1 MKRHVLL
8 IALLAF
14 VAINASA
21 QRKFNVYAVGFY
33 NLENL
38 FDTQHDEGKNDY
50 EYMPNGSYKWND
62 LKYNRKL
69 HNMARALSDMGTDM
83 LPGVGCAVIGVSEVE
98 NAHALTDLCAQP
110 ELAARG
116 YKFAHIEGPDRRG
129 VDCALLYNPS
139 LFTLCDVKLVQ
150 YVQELEADSAYKTR
164 GFLTVT
170 GYLAGD
176 PVGIIVCHWPSRASG
191 SFYRESGGRQVK
203 VVKDSLLALNPN
215 MKVMVMGDMNDD
227 PQNKSMSVELRAKKK
242 LKDVKEGDMFNPWW
256 AILDSGTGTL
266 SYQGSWNLF
275 DQIVMTPNMLD
286 IQGIKD
292 YTTLTYLK
300 CQIQRFD
307 YLINKEGK
315 YKGTPKRTTASG
327 EWLDGYSDHLPVAV
341 YLVKD
346 ADRVAIDME
355 EVKKLVA
362 ARKPKLD
369 FDAMEADLAKIV
381 EKAKVEGENWTEEEW
396 KAQAKNTA
404 LAVKPMLT
412 AVMDLTKKIQQD
424 PSAAEELVKEM
435 ESLDLNGGFERIGKL
450 MEEFEAIADK
460 TEIGK
465 KVMEDDEF
473 EKQIMKELGI
483 EEMLGGMAGSIDDDD
498 EIGIDKA
505 VEIEEDVAPVDDNV
519 HPIE

>member
-21 QRKFNVYAVGFY
+21 QRNLKVYAVGFY

-69 HNMARALSDMGTDM
+69 HNMARALADLGTDM
-83 LPGVGCAVIGVSEVE
+83 LPGVGCAVIGTSEVE
-98 NAHALTDLCAQP
+98 NAHALSDLCAQP
-110 ELAARG
+110 ELAERG

-139 LFTLCDVKLVQ
+139 LFKIRDVKLVP
-150 YVQELEADSAYKTR
+150 YVQELEADSGYKTR

-176 PVGIIVCHWPSRASG
+176 LVGFIVCHWPSRASG

-203 VVKDSLLALNPN
+203 VVKDSLIALYPDI
-215 MKVMVMGDMNDD
+215 KVMVMGDMNDD

-242 LKDVKEGDMFNPWW
+242 MKDVKEGDMYNPWW
-256 AILDSGTGTL
+256 AVLDSGTGTL

-286 IQGIKD
+286 IHKTKD
-292 YTTLTYLK
+292 YSTLTYHK
-300 CQIQRFD
+300 CKIQRFD

-327 EWLDGYSDHLPVAV
+327 EWLDGYSDHLPVAI

-346 ADRVAIDME
+346 ADKVAIDE
-355 EVKKLVA
+355 EKVKDLMKSTFKLDI
-362 ARKPKLD
+362 D
-369 FDAMEADLAKIV
+369 FDAMEADLTKIV
-381 EKAKVEGENWTEEEW
+381 AKARAEGENWSEDEW
-396 KAQAKNTA
+396 REQFKNAITA
-404 LAVKPMLT
+404 AKPMMT
-412 AVMDLTKKIQQD
+412 TMVSIQKMMENSTDQDLSSFTQFM
-424 PSAAEELVKEM
+424 EEMQSHEAQ
-435 ESLDLNGGFERIGKL
+435 LDKLAKL
-450 MEEFEAIADK
+450 MDEFGEIADK
-460 TEIGK
+460 TENGK
-465 KVMEDDEF
+465 KVQEDENF
-473 EKQIMKELGI
+473 EKMLLEELGI
-483 EEMLGGMAGSIDDDD
+483 DGLEEMLNDNDDSNQDVDMDDD
-498 EIGIDKA
+498 
-505 VEIEEDVAPVDDNV
+505 VEDDNI

>member
-14 VAINASA
+14 VAINVSA

-33 NLENL
+33 NVENL
-38 FDTQHDEGKNDY
+38 FDTQHDVGKNDY
-50 EYMPNGSYKWND
+50 EYLPDGANKWND

-69 HNMARALSDMGTDM
+69 HNMARALADMGTDM
-83 LPGVGCAVIGVSEVE
+83 LPGVGCAMIGISEVE
-98 NAHALTDLCAQP
+98 NANALTDLCAQP

-116 YKFAHIEGPDRRG
+116 YQFAHIEGPDRRG
-129 VDCALLYNPS
+129 VDCAFLYNPS
-139 LFTLCDVKLVQ
+139 LFTLRDVKLVQ

-176 PVGIIVCHWPSRASG
+176 LVGVIVCHWPSRASG

-203 VVKDSLLALNPN
+203 VVKDSLLALYPN

-242 LKDVKEGDMFNPWW
+242 MKDVKEGDMFNPWW
-256 AILDSGTGTL
+256 SILDSGTGTL

-286 IQGIKD
+286 IHGTKD
-292 YTTLTYLK
+292 YTSLTYLK

-315 YKGTPKRTTASG
+315 YKGTPKRTTAAG

-346 ADRVAIDME
+346 AEMVKKDME
-355 EVKKLVA
+355 NIKNVMSSANLSEI
-362 ARKPKLD
+362 D
-369 FDAMEADLAKIV
+369 FDAMEAELSKIV
-381 EKAKVEGENWTEEEW
+381 AKARAEGENWSEDEW
-396 KAQAKNTA
+396 KIQFANAVST
-404 LAVKPMLT
+404 VKPMLMKFVNLQET
-412 AVMDLTKKIQQD
+412 IGNSNGEDVDIAAFTKLMEDFQ
-424 PSAAEELVKEM
+424 SHEEQL
-435 ESLDLNGGFERIGKL
+435 SRIEQL
-450 MEEFEAIADK
+450 MEEFGDIADN
-460 TEIGK
+460 TENGK
-465 KVMEDDEF
+465 KVQEDKSLEDYL
-473 EKQIMKELGI
+473 IKELGI
-483 EEMLGGMAGSIDDDD
+483 EGLEEMLNGEESQDVDMDD
-498 EIGIDKA
+498 E
-505 VEIEEDVAPVDDNV
+505 VEDDHV

>member
-1 MKRHVLL
+1 M
-8 IALLAF
+8 AF

-21 QRKFNVYAVGFY
+21 QKKFNVYAVGFY

-62 LKYNRKL
+62 LKYTRKL

-83 LPGVGCAVIGVSEVE
+83 LPGVGCAIIGVSEVE

-176 PVGIIVCHWPSRASG
+176 PVGVIVCHWPSRTSG

-227 PQNKSMSVELRAKKK
+227 PQNKSMSVELRARKKM
-242 LKDVKEGDMFNPWW
+242 KDVKEGDMFNPWW
-256 AILDSGTGTL
+256 AILDKGTGTL

-286 IQGIKD
+286 IHNTKD
-292 YTTLTYLK
+292 YTTLTYRK

-362 ARKPKLD
+362 ARKPNFDLD
-369 FDAMEADLAKIV
+369 FHAMEADLTKIV
-381 EKAKVEGENWTEEEW
+381 EKARAEGENWTEEEW
-396 KAQAKNTA
+396 KAQFKNSVV
-404 LAVKPMLT
+404 AVKPMLT
-412 AVMDLTKKIQQD
+412 SLMGLMKMMQEN
-424 PSAAEELVKEM
+424 PSNAEELAKEM
-435 ESLDLNGGFERIGKL
+435 ESLNLDAKMENVGKL
-450 MEEFEAIADK
+450 MDEFNNIAQN
-460 TEIGK
+460 TENGK
-465 KVMEDDEF
+465 KVMEDKAF
-473 EKQIMKELGI
+473 EEQLMKELGI
-483 EEMLGGMAGSIDDDD
+483 EEMFGGRASEFDEDDDID
-498 EIGIDKA
+498 LDKAIGI
-505 VEIEEDVAPVDDNV
+505 EEEVAPVEDNV

>member
-14 VAINASA
+14 VSINVSA

-83 LPGVGCAVIGVSEVE
+83 LPDVGCAVIGVSEVE

-116 YKFAHIEGPDRRG
+116 YQFAHIEGPDRRG

-139 LFTLCDVKLVQ
+139 LFILQNVKLVQ
-150 YVQELEADSAYKTR
+150 YVQELAADSAYKTR

-176 PVGIIVCHWPSRASG
+176 PVGFIVCHWPSRASG

-203 VVKDSLLALNPN
+203 VIKDSLLALNPN

-256 AILDSGTGTL
+256 AILDGGTGTL

-286 IQGIKD
+286 IAGTKD
-292 YTTLTYLK
+292 YSALTYLK

-346 ADRVAIDME
+346 ADMVKKDME
-355 EVKKLVA
+355 NIKNVVQVPNKI
-362 ARKPKLD
+362 D
-369 FDAMEADLAKIV
+369 IDYDAMEAELTKIV
-381 EKAKVEGENWTEEEW
+381 EKARIEGENWTEDEW
-396 KAQAKNTA
+396 KTQFVNA
-404 LAVKPMLT
+404 LSTTKPMLVKF
-412 AVMDLTKKIQQD
+412 AEIQEVIKQADAQDEDDIDL
-424 PSAAEELVKEM
+424 SSFM
-435 ESLDLNGGFERIGKL
+435 GL
-450 MEEFEAIADK
+450 MQEFESHQTQLDRIQKLLDEFGEIADK
-460 TEIGK
+460 TENGK
-465 KVMEDDEF
+465 KVQEDNNFEEWLVKEMGLDELFEDTDSHQDVDMDDEVEDDH
-473 EKQIMKELGI
+473 I
-483 EEMLGGMAGSIDDDD
+483 
-498 EIGIDKA
+498 
-505 VEIEEDVAPVDDNV
+505 